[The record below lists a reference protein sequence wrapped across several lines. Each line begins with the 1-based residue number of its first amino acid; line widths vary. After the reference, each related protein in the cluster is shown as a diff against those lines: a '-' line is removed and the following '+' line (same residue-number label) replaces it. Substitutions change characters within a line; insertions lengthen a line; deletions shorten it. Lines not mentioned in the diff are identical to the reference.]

1 VPRWIAQCESL
12 RRKGMPHARDI
23 AILFQMI
30 VGAWPLDLDQGDA
43 KGRRAF
49 ADRLAQ
55 WQEKALREA
64 KLETDWSVPNEPY
77 ESAARELLMALVS
90 RDEKPA
96 LLGELVTFANRIGP
110 AGAVNGLAQTLLK
123 FTVPGIPDI
132 YQGADLWDFSLVDP
146 DNRRPVDFASRMAP
160 AAQDVGDLA
169 THWRDGRIKQRLI
182 TRALAVRRRR
192 PELFTQGQYE
202 PLEVTG
208 EHAGRVI
215 AFARRWGASVAVT
228 VVPRA
233 ASRMLRADSIAFDAV
248 SWANSSIALQHK
260 TPLIDAFS
268 TSRVAYGDEFITLTK
283 LFHTLPF
290 ALLVTPDLAQ

>member
-1 VPRWIAQCESL
+1 
-12 RRKGMPHARDI
+12 
-23 AILFQMI
+23 
-30 VGAWPLDLDQGDA
+30 
-43 KGRRAF
+43 
-49 ADRLAQ
+49 
-55 WQEKALREA
+55 
-64 KLETDWSVPNEPY
+64 
-77 ESAARELLMALVS
+77 MALVS
-90 RDEKPA
+90 RDEKPV

-132 YQGADLWDFSLVDP
+132 YQGTDLWDFSLVDP

-160 AAQDVGDLA
+160 AVQDVGDLA

-215 AFARRWGASVAVT
+215 AFARRWGGSVAVT

-248 SWANSSIALQHK
+248 SWANTSIALQHK
-260 TPLIDAFS
+260 TPLIDALS
-268 TSRVAYGDEFITLTK
+268 TSRVANGDELIALAK
-283 LFHTLPF
+283 LLHTLPF
-290 ALLVTPDLAQ
+290 ALLVTPDLAE